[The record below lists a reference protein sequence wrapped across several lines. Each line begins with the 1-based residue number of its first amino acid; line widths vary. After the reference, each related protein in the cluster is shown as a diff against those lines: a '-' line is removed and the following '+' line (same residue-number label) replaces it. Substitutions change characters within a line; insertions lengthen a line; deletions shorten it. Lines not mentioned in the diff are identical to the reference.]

1 MSNFRVS
8 SLQSKDTKDTTV
20 FSIRKRK
27 MRNHVLMLVRP
38 LGSTLRRGNRP
49 ARAALETHLTAKRR
63 APCPLIAFNRDIDP
77 KNNGNS
83 FFHGE
88 IVFLRRFLPRARLRT
103 APYQWSKVP
112 AYKTDEDALPRARR
126 AIYLNSRLRSCRS
139 SFFRDT
145 RPGGHVFLAER
156 TFHKGRESSW
166 RNARRKGRR
175 LRRGGTF
182 LRRGVVA
189 RVPFAEG
196 SSAVGISESKFR
208 KSAEGRRNV
217 LIQRRD

>member
-1 MSNFRVS
+1 MRLVYTPSASTIADEKKYASNIFSKATFMSSFRVS
-8 SLQSKDTKDTTV
+8 SLQSIDMKDTTV

-49 ARAALETHLTAKRR
+49 ARAALETHLTAKCR

-103 APYQWSKVP
+103 SGQRCPRIKP
-112 AYKTDEDALPRARR
+112 TRTRCRERDERF
-126 AIYLNSRLRSCRS
+126 I
-139 SFFRDT
+139 
-145 RPGGHVFLAER
+145 
-156 TFHKGRESSW
+156 
-166 RNARRKGRR
+166 
-175 LRRGGTF
+175 
-182 LRRGVVA
+182 
-189 RVPFAEG
+189 
-196 SSAVGISESKFR
+196 
-208 KSAEGRRNV
+208 
-217 LIQRRD
+217 